1 MARPAR
7 LTPAGR
13 LLVIAVALTA
23 IRLLAAAAIPLTE
36 DEAYYRLWAQHL
48 QLGYLDHPPMIA
60 WWIRLGELV
69 AGDTVLGVRLLPCLA
84 TGITTWLV
92 GDLARRL
99 GLSAPTAERAAL
111 WYNATFTVALGGLLA
126 TPDTPACLFWT
137 VALWALARRRQG
149 GSGAWWPAAGAAAG
163 LACLSKYTGL
173 FLAPGVLLWLLAT
186 PGGLAELRRP
196 WPWLAALCA
205 AAVFAP
211 HVLWNAQH
219 GWMTFEKQFARVEAS
234 HLEPGRLA
242 EFLVT
247 QFLLLNPL
255 IATLAA
261 RGGWLAW
268 RERRGSVGIGML
280 APVAASLPFLLY
292 LAVHSLHDRV
302 QGHWP
307 APLFGAL
314 AILAAVAAPRGDTL
328 RAAAVRLFTPLCGFA
343 ASAAI
348 LVAMVSPIPLLGPS
362 DPTLAIRGWPEFARD
377 VEALRERHGAT
388 WVGTES
394 YGVYA
399 QLAGENVITTPLLE
413 VIERDRY
420 RRDEGLIPDFNRPG
434 LVVDL
439 SRRMKVVDVGRCFT
453 EVTPVADLG
462 RAGGASR
469 NQRYSAFLVS
479 GPKRDVWYRGCPAE
493 VRPGVWR

>member
-1 MARPAR
+1 VARPAR

-13 LLVIAVALTA
+13 LLVIAVVLTA

-307 APLFGAL
+307 VVAFGAF
-314 AILAAVAAPRGDTL
+314 AICAAYAAEAGPRWIR
-328 RAAAVRLFTPLCGFA
+328 RAT
-343 ASAAI
+343 
-348 LVAMVSPIPLLGPS
+348 PLLGFGLAGLALLHLATAWPRMGGS
-362 DPTLAIRGWPEFARD
+362 DPALHVRAWPAFASD
-377 VEALRERHGAT
+377 LDALRASQGAS
-388 WVGTES
+388 WVGARS
-394 YGVYA
+394 YGVAA
-399 QLAGENVITTPLLE
+399 QLDAQKRIGAPIVQIEDRERYFDWQSGVGLAG
-413 VIERDRY
+413 
-420 RRDEGLIPDFNRPG
+420 PG
-434 LVVDL
+434 LVLDL
-439 SRRMKVVDVGRCFT
+439 ERRLALTDLQACFADVRPLGVIDRGEGRSRWTRYAVFR
-453 EVTPVADLG
+453 VAEP
-462 RAGGASR
+462 R
-469 NQRYSAFLVS
+469 
-479 GPKRDVWYRGCPAE
+479 RDVLRHGC
-493 VRPGVWR
+493 R